1 MQDQLRKRLAVIRE
15 IQSGNRRQRTELHC
29 QLQEIRSRM
38 TSGQVAQSQSPSPG
52 DGVPTDPCLEQQ
64 NAVDGTLAEIAAIN
78 LQMMALEDS
87 LIAKGD
93 LLLEQLAILEA
104 CRLQHPE
111 TDPPVNP

>member
-29 QLQEIRSRM
+29 QLQEIRSRIRRNLLFI
-38 TSGQVAQSQSPSPG
+38 TGLFIDG